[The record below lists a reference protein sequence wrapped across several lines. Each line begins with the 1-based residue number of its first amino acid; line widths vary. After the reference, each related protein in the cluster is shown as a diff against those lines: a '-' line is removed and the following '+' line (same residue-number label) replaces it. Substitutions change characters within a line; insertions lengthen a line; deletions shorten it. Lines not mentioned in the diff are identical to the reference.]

1 MAVKVRPTNGVSHGV
16 KYTITADSV
25 NVAAV
30 AEVVTLVVTA
40 GATASENVTVTLP
53 SLAPVVIA
61 VLDTDDLTTEVA
73 TKIRAGTFAGW
84 TTGGANS
91 TVTFT
96 KNVAGAVTGV
106 PTFSGGTTGV
116 TATIDVTVNGAD
128 AINGYVDFDF
138 RLGDDDYLYNLVAI
152 ANVYRLGVLTNPVDL
167 SITYPAKGVVRVDGT
182 LVAADVI
189 YLVAQRDSLN

>member
-1 MAVKVRPTNGVSHGV
+1 MKVRPTNGVNFGAKH
-16 KYTITADSV
+16 TITSDGV

-40 GATASENVTVTLP
+40 GTTVSSNVTITLP

-73 TKIRAGTFAGW
+73 TKVRAGTFTGW
-84 TTGGANS
+84 TTGGSAS

-106 PTFSGGTTGV
+106 PTFDGGTTGA
-116 TATIDVTVNGAD
+116 TATITVSTNGAD

-138 RLGDDDYLYNLVAI
+138 RVADDDFHFDLVAI

-167 SITYPAKGVVRVDGT
+167 SIKYPNKGVVRVDGT
-182 LVAADVI
+182 LVSGDVI